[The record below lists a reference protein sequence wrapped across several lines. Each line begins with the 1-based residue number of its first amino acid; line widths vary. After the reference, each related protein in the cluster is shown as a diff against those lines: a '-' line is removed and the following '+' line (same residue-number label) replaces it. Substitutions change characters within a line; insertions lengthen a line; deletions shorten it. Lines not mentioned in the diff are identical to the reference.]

1 MSHNGVFHSID
12 DLKGASERAIKEAGE
27 SLKLRER
34 VLAGLK
40 RRATAVGLTRDEY
53 LAELVAIEAE
63 QKPCH
68 HCSGTGMWKRKKPRT
83 IGVIHP
89 SSSDKCVLRLYYDVT
104 GEFAPRSMFKP
115 PLMLTFAIG
124 HAIHDLV
131 QEILREDFGAAFED
145 EKRIELGTLAAGNT
159 DGLLTLPKVRA
170 VLEIKSS
177 GSSDFPGLKEPKG
190 EHRIQAGGLYATALD
205 APFTVYLYISKDW
218 PYDIKEYVEVYD
230 PSVFSRWTRTKASRV
245 SGALDSGIPPVA
257 DASPAECAECPYSTD
272 CPQRLDKKGGRAFV
286 VQPRR

>member
-1 MSHNGVFHSID
+1 MSGHSGVFHSID

-40 RRATAVGLTRDEY
+40 RRATAVGLTREKY
-53 LAELVAIEAE
+53 LAELAAIEAE
-63 QKPCH
+63 QAPCS
-68 HCSGTGMWKRKKPRT
+68 HCSGTGVLKRKKPRT

-104 GEFAPRSMFKP
+104 GEYAPRSLFKP
-115 PLMLTFAIG
+115 PLMITFAIG
-124 HAIHDLV
+124 HAVHDIV
-131 QEILREDFGAAFED
+131 QEILREDFGSAFED
-145 EKRIELGTLAAGNT
+145 EKRIELGTLVAGNT

-170 VLEIKSS
+170 VLEIKTV

-190 EHRIQAGGLYATALD
+190 DHRIQAGGLYATALD
-205 APFTVYLYISKDW
+205 VPFTVYLYISKDW

-230 PSVFSRWTRTKASRV
+230 PSVFSRWARTKGSRV
-245 SGALDSGIPPVA
+245 NEALESGVLPIA
-257 DASPAECAECPYSTD
+257 DASPAECSECHYLTD
-272 CPQRLDKKGGRAFV
+272 CPQRLDKKGGKAFLV
-286 VQPRR
+286 GRR